1 MADLT
6 LLTVKGK
13 LLFWSM
19 QILCKTVLIPGDCA
33 ESLLLLRH
41 CNWEINLRSFS
52 R

>member
-19 QILCKTVLIPGDCA
+19 QILCKQYNVFMLLIV
-33 ESLLLLRH
+33 
-41 CNWEINLRSFS
+41 NLVCVVW
-52 R
+52 

>member
-19 QILCKTVLIPGDCA
+19 
-33 ESLLLLRH
+33 
-41 CNWEINLRSFS
+41 
-52 R
+52 